1 MSTYCL
7 LVYIWSLCIIL
18 FSTTFVSTFRSPL
31 HFIMMIKKVIVLAAF
46 LTAKGQEVPSNPN
59 NLLLRGST
67 GGEVF
72 TETNKQDDY
81 GFDFENE
88 RLEQLTCKA
97 LGEKCRDPFPNC
109 CDGQCTGKYMKKTC
123 QCVGHDP
130 TVSSGTRFVGS
141 LCAFDS
147 QCCSGHC
154 IWKSVGDS
162 YGYCT
167 KLAS

>member
-1 MSTYCL
+1 
-7 LVYIWSLCIIL
+7 
-18 FSTTFVSTFRSPL
+18 
-31 HFIMMIKKVIVLAAF
+31 MMIKKVIVLAAF

-72 TETNKQDDY
+72 TETDKQDNY

-97 LGEKCRDPFPNC
+97 LGEKCRDPLPNC
-109 CDGQCTGKYMKKTC
+109 CDGQCRGKYMKKTC
-123 QCVGHDP
+123 QCVGG
-130 TVSSGTRFVGS
+130 GTTSVGS
-141 LCAFDS
+141 ACAYDS
-147 QCCSGHC
+147 QCCSGRC